1 MLTLIPSRALL
12 NFLLVTFFD
21 AAKRIG
27 FAIGLPTSPPEDYED
42 YHTAPSRLTKGDED
56 AEAQLWYLR
65 ISSNSG
71 ARKRD
76 ELWVEWVSDDDN
88 V

>member
-65 ISSNSG
+65 ISSSG

-76 ELWVEWVSDDDN
+76 EL
-88 V
+88 